1 MTLLI
6 VDYQAAIAYDPV
18 SWLMTVKACS
28 IDTVLGRHSTSTSTT
43 THITHS
49 TLAAS
54 LIRAVPLPRRLHHS
68 SAWSVCLS
76 VSVSVGP
83 WRRSCTRVLSVLMMF
98 NYDESAAAGGRLSS
112 SVSGRSGLPLRYRY
126 VWSGSEKARVSR
138 LVSV

>member
-6 VDYQAAIAYDPV
+6 VDYHAAIVYDPV

-54 LIRAVPLPRRLHHS
+54 LIRAVPPAGYTTAVPGL
-68 SAWSVCLS
+68 SVCLCICWS
-76 VSVSVGP
+76 VAA
-83 WRRSCTRVLSVLMMF
+83 LMLMH
-98 NYDESAAAGGRLSS
+98 
-112 SVSGRSGLPLRYRY
+112 
-126 VWSGSEKARVSR
+126 ARAVCVDDVQ
-138 LVSV
+138 L